1 MYKGIGYKVYGEG
14 NDIYLGDCLEL
25 YHPLI
30 ARNSIDLI
38 LTDLPYGT
46 TSCKWDSVLPLDKL
60 WEMVNYLLKGNGTF
74 ITTASQPFT
83 SVLVASNLELFKY
96 ELIWHKSRKT
106 GHVHAKNKPMKEH
119 ENILVFSKGTTVHA
133 TQSKN
138 RMTYNPQGLIENT
151 NKVNYRPSRE
161 IKGSNVVAGHRPSH
175 KNTLIS
181 EYTNYPTSIKFV
193 NSEHNVNALHETQK
207 PVELMEYLIKTY
219 SNEFDFVFDPC
230 AGSGTVSIACE
241 NTNRNHISFEK
252 DPDMCKKAQKRLSEH
267 IKIRSGSTEYG
278 VDCET
283 LANKDFPQLL
293 GDK

>member
-1 MYKGIGYKVYGEG
+1 MDFKFEG
-14 NDIYLGDCLEL
+14 NDLYFGDCLEN
-25 YHPLI
+25 YYKNIEH
-30 ARNSIDLI
+30 NSIQLI
-38 LTDLPYGT
+38 CTDLPYGT
-46 TSCKWDSVLPLDKL
+46 TSCSWDSVLPLNKL
-60 WEMVNYLLKGNGTF
+60 WKMVNYLLKPNGTF

-83 SVLVASNLELFKY
+83 SVLVASNLEMFKY

-138 RMTYNPQGLIENT
+138 RMIYNPQGLIENT
-151 NKVNYRPSRE
+151 NKVNFRPSRE

-230 AGSGTVSIACE
+230 SGSATTLIACE
-241 NTNRNHISFEK
+241 NLNRNYFGYEK
-252 DPDMCKKAQKRLSEH
+252 DEEIYKRAKNRLDEH
-267 IKIRSGSTEYG
+267 IKS
-278 VDCET
+278 
-283 LANKDFPQLL
+283 KQL
-293 GDK
+293 